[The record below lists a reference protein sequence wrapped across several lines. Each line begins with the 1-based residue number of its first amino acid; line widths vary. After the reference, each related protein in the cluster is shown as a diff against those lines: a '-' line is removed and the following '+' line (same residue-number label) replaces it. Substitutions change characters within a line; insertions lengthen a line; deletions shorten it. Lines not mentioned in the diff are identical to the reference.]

1 MQRRSRCNED
11 QDATRIKKQRGSSG
25 AAGEGWTFEIAH
37 FITMF
42 QYGGNGL
49 LLKNSKDSSY

>member
-1 MQRRSRCNED
+1 M
-11 QDATRIKKQRGSSG
+11 QRGSSG
-25 AAGEGWTFEIAH
+25 AAGEGWTFEIAQI
-37 FITMF
+37 ITMF